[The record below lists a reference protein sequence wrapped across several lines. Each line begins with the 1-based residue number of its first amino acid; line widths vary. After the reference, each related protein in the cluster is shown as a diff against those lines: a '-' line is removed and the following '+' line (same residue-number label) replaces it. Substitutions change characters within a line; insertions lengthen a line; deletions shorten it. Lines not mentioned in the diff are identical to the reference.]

1 MPTLRGC
8 VVYKAL
14 AVWLVSVGVGAYPVC
29 NQATLKGVTHGEFN
43 QLSNQIDSHFQA
55 YHGAS
60 DVVVTPGFDAHIRG
74 EFFYSISNL
83 RLAGEFVELFID
95 DCSPQMKLLA
105 RTMINEDGHTH
116 IVILKDA
123 YPGVGEFRLVQ
134 RVVADGTAIESTLK
148 VLPVGTHFVVFDVDG
163 TLTKSDAEVI
173 YDFLPLREKGAHSR
187 SMATQI
193 THERKTRQGYEV
205 IYLSGRS
212 YLLNKITRDWL
223 LVNQFAPGNV
233 YLNPA
238 KPLGNN
244 IEDFKAAYLKSLV
257 DMGFVL
263 DYAYGNQAS
272 DVKAYRRAGLSAEQI
287 FVVGSYRPKK
297 SALSLGHGFEQHY
310 DNIRS
315 EPNIVQP
322 M

>member
-1 MPTLRGC
+1 M
-8 VVYKAL
+8 YKAL

-29 NQATLKGVTHGEFN
+29 NQATLEGVANSGFN
-43 QLSNQIDSHFQA
+43 HLTNQINSHFQA

-95 DCSPQMKLLA
+95 DCSPQMKFLA

-116 IVILKDA
+116 IVVLKDA

-238 KPLGNN
+238 KPLGDN

-272 DVKAYRRAGLSAEQI
+272 DVAAYRRAGLSAEQI
-287 FVVGSYRPKK
+287 FVLGSYHPKK
-297 SALSLGHGFEQHY
+297 SALSLGRGFDQHY
-310 DNIRS
+310 DNVRT